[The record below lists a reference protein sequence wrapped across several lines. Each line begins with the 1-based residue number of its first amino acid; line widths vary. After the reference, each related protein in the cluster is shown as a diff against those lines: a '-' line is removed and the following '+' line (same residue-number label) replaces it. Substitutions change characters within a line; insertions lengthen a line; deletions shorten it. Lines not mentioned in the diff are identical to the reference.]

1 MKKLTLKVQ
10 MTWLRTLILP
20 TFLLVSGLG
29 LYAQRTTVINHF
41 PKDTT
46 GKELV
51 PTKTAEHR
59 IVINYYEPADAQELD
74 QFQELVSSY
83 LNLYI
88 DKCAIISEGD
98 VKLKRSK
105 KETKKDLD
113 QIVIG
118 ALAFYEY
125 EKLQDFKGFSKMV
138 ENKINAI
145 DALDFNKSEFAAG
158 AADEESKN
166 RMQKFYLQKELS
178 DLKLLVNMEVGIYGD
193 DNLMVVSSSDETII
207 DEDVKQRI
215 IDQYTAYDPDK
226 PLEPIKVQL
235 SDESMALINFKD
247 VSTLDSTGIPVGDD
261 LQSES
266 DFAAQV
272 LQLLEAN
279 NAKLDGMQQQ
289 IDDLRAEQIRLWQQ
303 QQDDKNIAMQKQI
316 DDLREMVFALV
327 KMNTGEPLANAG
339 SDIIK
344 PGKSESTVTNLPKS
358 MNIYFAKGSVELDA
372 NSKMSLNEIVDILAR
387 SPSLKL
393 IVTGYADKT
402 GDAAKNLLL
411 SQQRANKVKQFLA
424 ASGLPQDRFI
434 TKYFGDRDSSSENSN
449 DRKVEI
455 EFVR

>member
-1 MKKLTLKVQ
+1 
-10 MTWLRTLILP
+10 MTWLKRLILP
-20 TFLLVSGLG
+20 TFLCVSGMG
-29 LYAQRTTVINHF
+29 LYAQRTTIINHF
-41 PKDTT
+41 PQDTT
-46 GKELV
+46 GKNLLPV
-51 PTKTAEHR
+51 KTAEHR
-59 IVINYYEPADAQELD
+59 IVINYYEPADTRSLD
-74 QFQELVSSY
+74 QFQDLVSAY

-88 DKCAIISEGD
+88 DKCAVIDNGD
-98 VKLKRSK
+98 IKLKKSK
-105 KETKKDLD
+105 KATKKELD

-118 ALAFYEY
+118 ALDFYEY
-125 EKLQDFKGFSKMV
+125 EKLKEFKGFSKMV

-145 DALDFNKSEFAAG
+145 EAIDFNKSEFAAG
-158 AADEESKN
+158 AADHDSKE

-178 DLKLLVNMEVGIYGD
+178 DLKLLVNMEVGIYGN

-215 IDQYTAYDPDK
+215 IDQYTNYDPNQ
-226 PLEPIKVQL
+226 PLEPIKVKL

-247 VSTLDSTGIPVGDD
+247 ASTIDGSGKQQSPNSTTDQAFLD
-261 LQSES
+261 
-266 DFAAQV
+266 QV

-279 NAKLDGMQQQ
+279 NSKLDGMQAQ
-289 IDDLRAEQIRLWQQ
+289 INELRTEQMKLWQQ
-303 QQDDKNIAMQKQI
+303 QQDDKNFAMQKQI

-339 SDIIK
+339 SDIVK

-358 MNIYFAKGSVELDA
+358 MNVYFEKSSSSLDA
-372 NSKMSLNEIVDILAR
+372 GSKLSLNEIVDILAR

-411 SQQRANKVKQFLA
+411 SQQRANEVKKFLA
-424 ASGLPQDRFI
+424 ASGLSQERFI
-434 TKYFGDRDSSSENSN
+434 TKYFGDRDSSHENSN
-449 DRKVEI
+449 DRRVEI